1 MNITDLSLDDRP
13 REKFAAHGA
22 ATLSKAELL
31 AILIGSGNTEENA
44 VQLMQ
49 RIMNDC
55 QGSLATLGNMGIDS
69 LCRYKGMGPAKAISV
84 LAACE
89 LGRRRMA
96 EGMELRPQLTSSA
109 DIFAYMTPRLK
120 GTPVEECH
128 AILLNNHLRVVGCKL
143 ISRGGIT
150 GTVVD
155 VRLVLREAAVALV
168 LLAPVDDEAAAA
180 SALAEFQALADS
192 LLSSGSSPD
201 GSVKFVNWTC
211 DELFDQE
218 LLADQQI
225 LRSQIDV
232 SCTILDALQ

>member
-22 ATLSKAELL
+22 SALSKAELL

-155 VRLVLREAAVALV
+155 VRLVLRAALLCNATHLALCHNH
-168 LLAPVDDEAAAA
+168 PSGNPRPSGEDDRLTQKLKAAAA
-180 SALAEFQALADS
+180 TMDLRLIDHII
-192 LLSSGSSPD
+192 L
-201 GSVKFVNWTC
+201 T
-211 DELFDQE
+211 DEAYFSYQDEGRL
-218 LLADQQI
+218 
-225 LRSQIDV
+225 
-232 SCTILDALQ
+232 

>member
-22 ATLSKAELL
+22 SALSKAELL

-155 VRLVLREAAVALV
+155 VRLVLREALLCNATHLALCHNH
-168 LLAPVDDEAAAA
+168 PSGNPQPSGEDDRLTQKLKAAAA
-180 SALAEFQALADS
+180 TMDLRLIDHII
-192 LLSSGSSPD
+192 L
-201 GSVKFVNWTC
+201 T
-211 DELFDQE
+211 DEAYFSYQDEGRL
-218 LLADQQI
+218 
-225 LRSQIDV
+225 
-232 SCTILDALQ
+232 

>member
-22 ATLSKAELL
+22 AALSKAELL

-155 VRLVLREAAVALV
+155 VRLVLREALLCNATHLALCHNH
-168 LLAPVDDEAAAA
+168 PSGNPRPSGEDDRLTQKLKAAAA
-180 SALAEFQALADS
+180 TMDLRLIDHII
-192 LLSSGSSPD
+192 L
-201 GSVKFVNWTC
+201 T
-211 DELFDQE
+211 DEAYFSYQDEGRL
-218 LLADQQI
+218 
-225 LRSQIDV
+225 
-232 SCTILDALQ
+232 

>member
-49 RIMNDC
+49 RVMNDC

-109 DIFAYMTPRLK
+109 DLFAYMTPRLK

-155 VRLVLREAAVALV
+155 VRLVLREALLCNATHLALCHNH
-168 LLAPVDDEAAAA
+168 PSGNPRPSGEDDRLTQKLKAAAA
-180 SALAEFQALADS
+180 TMDLRLIDHII
-192 LLSSGSSPD
+192 L
-201 GSVKFVNWTC
+201 T
-211 DELFDQE
+211 DEAYFSYQDEGRL
-218 LLADQQI
+218 
-225 LRSQIDV
+225 
-232 SCTILDALQ
+232 

>member
-155 VRLVLREAAVALV
+155 VRLVLREALLCNATHLALCHNH
-168 LLAPVDDEAAAA
+168 PSGNPRPSGEDDRLTQKLKAAAA
-180 SALAEFQALADS
+180 TMDLRLIDHIIR
-192 LLSSGSSPD
+192 
-201 GSVKFVNWTC
+201 T
-211 DELFDQE
+211 DEAYFSYQDEGRL
-218 LLADQQI
+218 
-225 LRSQIDV
+225 
-232 SCTILDALQ
+232 

>member
-1 MNITDLSLDDRP
+1 MNITDLSQDDRP

-49 RIMNDC
+49 RVMNDC

-109 DIFAYMTPRLK
+109 DLFAYMTPRLK

-155 VRLVLREAAVALV
+155 VRLVLREALLCNATHLALCHNH
-168 LLAPVDDEAAAA
+168 PSGNPRPSGEDDRLTQKLKAAAA
-180 SALAEFQALADS
+180 TMDLRLIDHII
-192 LLSSGSSPD
+192 L
-201 GSVKFVNWTC
+201 T
-211 DELFDQE
+211 DEAYFSYQDEGRL
-218 LLADQQI
+218 
-225 LRSQIDV
+225 
-232 SCTILDALQ
+232 